1 MKAAHNV
8 DEVLGQADFIT
19 LHVPLLDETRG
30 LINAR
35 RILGMRKGAILL
47 NFSRDGIVV
56 NDDVLSALDSG
67 QLRAYVCDFPSLQLI
82 EHPKVVALPHL
93 GASTD
98 EAQDNC
104 AVMVAEQVRD
114 YLENGNIRNAVNLPE
129 AVMPR
134 GEGTRLA
141 TVHANVPNM
150 LGQLSTTL
158 AQANLNIIDMLNK
171 SRGSLA
177 YTLVDV
183 EGEVSP
189 ETLDAL
195 RTIEGIKRVRIPKP

>member
-35 RILGMRKGAILL
+35 RISGMRKGVVLL

>member
-1 MKAAHNV
+1 
-8 DEVLGQADFIT
+8 
-19 LHVPLLDETRG
+19 
-30 LINAR
+30 
-35 RILGMRKGAILL
+35 
-47 NFSRDGIVV
+47 
-56 NDDVLSALDSG
+56 
-67 QLRAYVCDFPSLQLI
+67 
-82 EHPKVVALPHL
+82 
-93 GASTD
+93 
-98 EAQDNC
+98 
-104 AVMVAEQVRD
+104 MVAEQVRD

-195 RTIEGIKRVRIPKP
+195 RMIEGIKLVRIPKP